1 MTYADYR
8 DGKPVILTAALTG
21 GVHGKEANPNLPETP
36 AEIGEAAAAAERAG
50 ASIVHL
56 HARRDNGERAFATER
71 FQEVTDAVR
80 ARTDDVIVQHS
91 TGGTGAPNDL
101 RAEPLRTDPAPEM
114 ASLDMGPLNRYQH
127 LTSENTRGLVAALHA
142 EMQERGIKP
151 ELEVFNG
158 GHLNESLA
166 ILDSEGSRSLGQ
178 PARSAGDELDDPPY
192 LNLVFG
198 GGTTTIP
205 HPRNLLNLV
214 ENLPAG
220 VEFNVLAFGPHQLPL
235 TTMGILLGG
244 HVRVGLEDNL
254 YYRKG
259 ELAES
264 NAQLVERTAGI
275 AEQLG
280 RPVATPAEARE
291 ILGL

>member
-21 GVHGKEANPNLPETP
+21 GVHGKEANPALPETP
-36 AEIGEAAAAAERAG
+36 AEIGEAAAEAERAG

-56 HARRDNGERAFATER
+56 HARRDDGERAFSTER
-71 FQEVTDAVR
+71 FQAVTDAVR
-80 ARTDDVIVQHS
+80 ARTDDVIIQHS
-91 TGGTGAPNDL
+91 TGGTGAPDDL

-127 LTSENTRGLVAALHA
+127 LTSENTRGLVADLHA
-142 EMQERGIKP
+142 EMQEREIKP

-166 ILDSEGSRSLGQ
+166 ILDSLS
-178 PARSAGDELDDPPY
+178 DPPY

-205 HPRNLLNLV
+205 HPRNLLTLV
-214 ENLPAG
+214 ENLPEG
-220 VEFNVLAFGPHQLPL
+220 VDFNVLAFGPHQLPL

-244 HVRVGLEDNL
+244 HARVGLEDNL

-275 AEQLG
+275 AARLG

>member
-1 MTYADYR
+1 MTYADFR

-36 AEIGEAAAAAERAG
+36 TEIGEAAAAAEAAG
-50 ASIVHL
+50 ASIVPL
-56 HARRDNGERAFATER
+56 HARRANGERAFSTDR
-71 FQEVTDAVR
+71 FQAVTDAVR

-91 TGGTGAPNDL
+91 TGGTGAPDAL

-151 ELEVFNG
+151 ELEVFND

-166 ILDSEGSRSLGQ
+166 IL
-178 PARSAGDELDDPPY
+178 DELDDPPY

-205 HPRNLLNLV
+205 HPRNLLTLV
-214 ENLPAG
+214 ENLPDDA
-220 VEFNVLAFGPHQLPL
+220 EFNVLAFGPHQLPL
-235 TTMGILLGG
+235 TTMGVLLGG
-244 HVRVGLEDNL
+244 HARVGLEDNL
-254 YYRKG
+254 YYREG

-264 NAQLVERTAGI
+264 NAQLVGRTAEI
-275 AEQLG
+275 AETLG
-280 RPVATPAEARE
+280 RPVATPAEART
-291 ILGL
+291 ILDL